1 MEETAQD
8 QRHRESRDLRKL
20 DLNLLIIFETVYQT
34 GSVSQAARVL
44 GMSQPTVSNALSRLR
59 AHFSDQ
65 LFVRVDRGM
74 KPTPKAMSLL
84 PPVTDALGALRR
96 GLAYDSDF
104 DVATANRQ
112 FRLLLHDFSVPSV
125 LPPLVRAL
133 DEAHSACSIEV
144 VTPNWGRPH
153 EALTNGDADVIIDN
167 SLHEQ
172 TGVTLE
178 PLADAEAVCV
188 VREGHPRIG
197 HELSLEQFAANGHA
211 ALQKQMRLHLPTARQ
226 VRAASIDR
234 RMVVTLP
241 NAASLAV
248 TVATTDLIAVVPRRY
263 AELVAPIHRLRIL
276 PVPFEY
282 PKSKIF
288 LGWATEKADDAGL
301 RWLLNQIR
309 STFSN

>member
-1 MEETAQD
+1 MDEIARE

-59 AHFSDQ
+59 GHFSDP
-65 LFVRVDRGM
+65 LFVRMDRGM

-84 PPVTDALGALRR
+84 PPITDALGALRK

-104 DVATANRQ
+104 DVATAKRH

-133 DEAHSACSIEV
+133 DEAKSACTVEV
-144 VTPNWGRPH
+144 ITPDWERPH
-153 EALTNGDADVIIDN
+153 EALTRGDADLIMDI
-167 SLHEQ
+167 SLQEQ
-172 TGVTLE
+172 PGVTLE
-178 PLADAEAVCV
+178 PLMDADAVCI

-197 HELSLEQFAANGHA
+197 HEMSREDFADNGHA
-211 ALQKQMRLHLPTARQ
+211 VLPRQMRLHLPTARQ
-226 VRAASIDR
+226 VRAAAIDR
-234 RMVVTLP
+234 RVGAILP
-241 NAASLAV
+241 NAANLAT
-248 TVATTDLIAVVPRRY
+248 TVATTDLIAIVPRRY
-263 AELVAPIHRLRIL
+263 AELVSPINRLRIL

-282 PKSKIF
+282 PTSKVF
-288 LGWATEKADDAGL
+288 LGWATDKEDDPGV
-301 RWLLNQIR
+301 RWLLNHIR
-309 STFSN
+309 ATFSN

>member
-1 MEETAQD
+1 MDDTARE

-133 DEAHSACSIEV
+133 DEA
-144 VTPNWGRPH
+144 
-153 EALTNGDADVIIDN
+153 
-167 SLHEQ
+167 
-172 TGVTLE
+172 
-178 PLADAEAVCV
+178 
-188 VREGHPRIG
+188 
-197 HELSLEQFAANGHA
+197 
-211 ALQKQMRLHLPTARQ
+211 
-226 VRAASIDR
+226 
-234 RMVVTLP
+234 
-241 NAASLAV
+241 
-248 TVATTDLIAVVPRRY
+248 
-263 AELVAPIHRLRIL
+263 
-276 PVPFEY
+276 
-282 PKSKIF
+282 
-288 LGWATEKADDAGL
+288 
-301 RWLLNQIR
+301 
-309 STFSN
+309 